1 MSCNEIDINAVNA
14 RPEAARL
21 LGKLGGQAKS
31 EAKTLAARANAKK
44 PRKKYAKHVTPVPS
58 QTQKLPRD

>member
-14 RPEAARL
+14 RTEAARL
-21 LGKLGGQAKS
+21 LGRLGGQAKS

-44 PRKKYAKHVTPVPS
+44 PRKKHETH
-58 QTQKLPRD
+58 